1 MNKAVGE
8 ENKQLVDS
16 LKAYDF
22 SFILSGERV
31 DPSESMQVTLSNLGI
46 KNTQNTLIYQMEE
59 DGQVKKVDAVKTGS
73 DAMQFMTKRLASYVI
88 LTYTTVS
95 DIKGNDITTLYP
107 AMITAAQTQ
116 IQSKEN
122 GNVPI
127 EF

>member
-8 ENKQLVDS
+8 ENKQLVDF

-59 DGQVKKVDAVKTGS
+59 
-73 DAMQFMTKRLASYVI
+73 ASLFVI
-88 LTYTTVS
+88 NCIASLPVFTASTFLTCPS
-95 DIKGNDITTLYP
+95 SSIW
-107 AMITAAQTQ
+107 
-116 IQSKEN
+116 
-122 GNVPI
+122 
-127 EF
+127 